1 MVGLMMSSLF
11 YSEEKY
17 ASCIYLYRDD
27 GTPGSAL
34 TPLCTVCPGQPPQ
47 GCCKPEMINRNIF
60 LKTFEEFYKTKRYFN
75 GIGAEMLNL
84 YYKSDLCIN
93 KTDIS

>member
-1 MVGLMMSSLF
+1 MMSSLF

-17 ASCIYLYRDD
+17 VSSIYLYRDD

-47 GCCKPEMINRNIF
+47 GCCKPEMIKRKIF
-60 LKTFEEFYKTKRYFN
+60 LKTFEEFHKAKHFIEKDMYFN
-75 GIGAEMLNL
+75 GIGADGKSLL
-84 YYKSDLCIN
+84 QVRFVYKQN
-93 KTDIS
+93 